1 MSIRVDPA
9 GVSARTIRDFGNLE
23 GKSVLEV
30 GCGDGRLTFPMAEI
44 ANHVTA
50 IDPET
55 EDIQLAIAETPDHL
69 EEKIQFINTSIE
81 DFSLPGDSPKFDLS
95 IFTWSL

>member
-1 MSIRVDPA
+1 MNAAIRLV
-9 GVSARTIRDFGNLE
+9 
-23 GKSVLEV
+23 
-30 GCGDGRLTFPMAEI
+30 EI
-44 ANHVTA
+44 ADHVTA

-55 EDIQLAIAETPDHL
+55 EDIELAMAEMPDHL
-69 EEKIQFINTSIE
+69 REKVRFISTSIE

>member
-9 GVSARTIRDFGNLE
+9 GISATTIKDFSNLK
-23 GKSVLEV
+23 GKRVLEI

-44 ANHVTA
+44 ADHVTA
-50 IDPET
+50 IDPEP
-55 EDIQLAIAETPDHL
+55 EDIQLAIAETPDYL
-69 EEKIQFINTSIE
+69 RDKIRFINTSIE
-81 DFSLPGDSPKFDLS
+81 DFPIPGDSQKFDLS

>member
-9 GVSARTIRDFGNLE
+9 GVSASTIIDFIDLQGKRLLE
-23 GKSVLEV
+23 I

-55 EDIQLAIAETPDHL
+55 EDIQLAITDTPDHL